1 MKYRI
6 HSITKIQMSE
16 SIGMM
21 DKAYFV
27 GKVAIMQWLNELLQ
41 VSKDQLI

>member
-1 MKYRI
+1 
-6 HSITKIQMSE
+6 MSE

-27 GKVAIMQWLNELLQ
+27 GKVAILEWMNELLN
-41 VSKDQLI
+41 VCENLFERDTRFEMCLSLS

>member
-1 MKYRI
+1 
-6 HSITKIQMSE
+6 MSE

-27 GKVAIMQWLNELLQ
+27 GKADILNWMNSHLS
-41 VSKDQLI
+41 VSSTH

>member
-1 MKYRI
+1 
-6 HSITKIQMSE
+6 MSGE

-27 GKVAIMQWLNELLQ
+27 GKVAILQWFNELLD
-41 VSKDQLI
+41 VSAFLFY